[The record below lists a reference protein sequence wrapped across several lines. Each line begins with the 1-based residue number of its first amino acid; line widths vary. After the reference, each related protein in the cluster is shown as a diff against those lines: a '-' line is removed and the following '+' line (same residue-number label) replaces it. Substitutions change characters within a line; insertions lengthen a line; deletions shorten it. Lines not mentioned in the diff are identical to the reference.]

1 MDPRDPTT
9 ERSFT
14 ALYRAHVDFVWRVAR
29 ALGVPDASLDDVV
42 HDVFFIVRRKQDALA
57 ADRPVRPWLAGIT
70 RNVTMHLQR
79 KLARE
84 RRRLEVVEP
93 PTAPRAPEDQVVLGE
108 AAALIGAFVESL
120 DEDKRTAFLLC
131 EIEGL
136 PVVDVAAMLELNPNT
151 LYARVRAARLELDRF
166 TQRLRS
172 REQRSADGRR

>member
-1 MDPRDPTT
+1 MDPRDPTA

-29 ALGVPDASLDDVV
+29 ALGVSEASVDDVV
-42 HDVFFIVRRKQDALA
+42 HDVFFIVRRRQDALA

-70 RNVTMHLQR
+70 RNVAMHLQR

-93 PTAPRAPEDQVVLGE
+93 PVAPRNPDEYVGLGE
-108 AAALIGAFVESL
+108 AAALMAAFVDGL
-120 DEDKRTAFLLC
+120 DEEKRAAFVLC

-136 PVVDVAAMLELNPNT
+136 AQVDVARVLEINVNT
-151 LYARVRAARLELDRF
+151 LYARLRAARFELDRF
-166 TQRLRS
+166 TEKLRLRE
-172 REQRSADGRR
+172 RRSADARR